1 MEDPPGYCSYT
12 IKIPKYLS
20 DYVVLIRI
28 PFAIQGRISSPHW
41 SPFRA
46 RGGPMF
52 PTAKIF
58 NHSIWWKRPLGTA
71 AFEVSPCLEE
81 PLEVWGDKISGM
93 AGNSQRKIYMN
104 ISWNG
109 SFFWGVE
116 LLAFWIEFNFASQ
129 YCPWLCSGS
138 EPTNT
143 ATFDISPNLSV
154 EVWADITCWSCSWQS
169 ALIIPVD
176 AMDFLRLNKSNV
188 ESS

>member
-20 DYVVLIRI
+20 DYVVLIRV

-71 AFEVSPCLEE
+71 AFEVSLKGIVDKGFL
-81 PLEVWGDKISGM
+81 PLSRV
-93 AGNSQRKIYMN
+93 
-104 ISWNG
+104 
-109 SFFWGVE
+109 
-116 LLAFWIEFNFASQ
+116 
-129 YCPWLCSGS
+129 S
-138 EPTNT
+138 E
-143 ATFDISPNLSV
+143 
-154 EVWADITCWSCSWQS
+154 
-169 ALIIPVD
+169 
-176 AMDFLRLNKSNV
+176 
-188 ESS
+188 